1 MKPDYIH
8 FIIYLLPI
16 YNFFRDK
23 KITPILMV
31 SLKLKKERYKSCL
44 FINIISVNLQ
54 SFIPK
59 NIPNDGK

>member
-1 MKPDYIH
+1 MKPDYFH

-31 SLKLKKERYKSCL
+31 SLKFKNEWYKSL
-44 FINIISVNLQ
+44 LLINIISVYLQ
-54 SFIPK
+54 SFMQK
-59 NIPNDGK
+59 KYTK